1 MEHAT
6 LSDNRNGEQHQAAHP
21 CSELVIR
28 SATLSAARS
37 AAGSA
42 RSATRSPGSAAR
54 SSRPT
59 EPARRPS
66 PSTEAARSAALSTR
80 SAKSTRSAGSSLS
93 TGAPLTGPWRASLIE
108 NLLLSGSENLIKS
121 SLGVFFQG
129 GELLLLGRR
138 ELELV
143 NNELRQEVEPR
154 RWSGL
159 SPGSAG
165 KAPRSTWKT
174 AWASGA
180 GTTLRRRTIGVVGR
194 LGLRGNRS
202 RDQNAQRN
210 CESLETLHGELL
222 LSEPWKKRLPYR
234 HMNAEPCVLLQH
246 HARHRLR

>member
-1 MEHAT
+1 M
-6 LSDNRNGEQHQAAHP
+6 RNGEQHQAAHP

-28 SATLSAARS
+28 SATSSASSVRRRVRP
-37 AAGSA
+37 
-42 RSATRSPGSAAR
+42 RSATRSPGPRRPVLPAHRTRPEALPVHR
-54 SSRPT
+54 SRPV
-59 EPARRPS
+59 RRPVH
-66 PSTEAARSAALSTR
+66 PVRQIHPVRRVQLVHR
-80 SAKSTRSAGSSLS
+80 G
-93 TGAPLTGPWRASLIE
+93 PLTGPWRASLIE

-202 RDQNAQRN
+202 RDENAQRN
-210 CESLETLHGELL
+210 CENLETLHGELL

-234 HMNAEPCVLLQH
+234 LHK
-246 HARHRLR
+246 R